1 MTIHTTFAKKMAGL
15 QNRDHRF
22 LALLGCDGQLDPS
35 FLNVKHS
42 VRDVALLKHNLIFLK
57 FNNSLPHAD
66 FGEKY
71 FGIER

>member
-1 MTIHTTFAKKMAGL
+1 MAVHAAFAEEMSGL
-15 QNRDHRF
+15 KDRDDGF
-22 LALLGCDGQLDPS
+22 LALFGQDSELDLS

-42 VRDVALLKHNLIFLK
+42 VRDVALRKHNLIFLK